1 MMKVTNISY
10 GHHYLIHV
18 FYKDLTSQDIHA
30 YSNKHLNEKINS
42 LYNDPRVY
50 DYYVYVGIDFDLK
63 DDPFGDLPTER
74 EVK

>member
-1 MMKVTNISY
+1 MLKVTNISY

-18 FYKDLTSQDIHA
+18 FYKDFTSQDIHA

-42 LYNDPRVY
+42 LHNDPRVY
-50 DYYVYVGIDFDLK
+50 DYYIYVGIVFDLEES
-63 DDPFGDLPTER
+63 PFDNIPTER